1 MRIELPFPP
10 SVNHYWVRTA
20 RRVYLSEAAKR
31 FKRLT
36 AAAVAEVQRQYG
48 HRRSFPG
55 DVSVALTLYLPDKR
69 VRDVDNY
76 PKGVL
81 DALTS
86 AGIWADDAQVRSMPF
101 QNKTRLTQ
109 S

>member
-31 FKRLT
+31 FSRLT

-48 HRRSFPG
+48 HRSFLG

-76 PKGVL
+76 PKARQWMSVNL
-81 DALTS
+81 
-86 AGIWADDAQVRSMPF
+86 
-101 QNKTRLTQ
+101 RL
-109 S
+109 SCCFFNLIHPKF